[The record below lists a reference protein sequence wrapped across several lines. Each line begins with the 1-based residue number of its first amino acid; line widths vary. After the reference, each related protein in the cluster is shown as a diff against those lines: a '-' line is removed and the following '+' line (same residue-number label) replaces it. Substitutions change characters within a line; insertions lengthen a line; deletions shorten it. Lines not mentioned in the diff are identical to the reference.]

1 MFLTY
6 FQFPLKQKD
15 QMFNTSGKIYPWTGE
30 CRSSFRVNHVA
41 GNTFYLLGLMNDIF
55 ISQMGHVLNFWFLL
69 FLDCSLFISGVFSE
83 MCIFSQQQMIV
94 SNPNDPYE
102 WWRLVSD
109 TPVSL
114 SILYIFISVSCLR
127 RDIRK
132 DPWNK
137 YFIEWSLMKQIKSII
152 CDNIICKSMQIIVF
166 LSFKF

>member
-1 MFLTY
+1 
-6 FQFPLKQKD
+6 
-15 QMFNTSGKIYPWTGE
+15 
-30 CRSSFRVNHVA
+30 
-41 GNTFYLLGLMNDIF
+41 
-55 ISQMGHVLNFWFLL
+55 
-69 FLDCSLFISGVFSE
+69 
-83 MCIFSQQQMIV
+83 MCIFSQQQMIL

-152 CDNIICKSMQIIVF
+152 CDNIICKSIQIIVF
-166 LSFKF
+166 LSFKFFKWHTQNKSHYKSSLDIIKTPPSQEVKKSSINKIVFKFFLLKLPIIS

>member
-1 MFLTY
+1 
-6 FQFPLKQKD
+6 
-15 QMFNTSGKIYPWTGE
+15 
-30 CRSSFRVNHVA
+30 
-41 GNTFYLLGLMNDIF
+41 
-55 ISQMGHVLNFWFLL
+55 
-69 FLDCSLFISGVFSE
+69 

-152 CDNIICKSMQIIVF
+152 CDNIIVKVCKSSF
-166 LSFKF
+166 SFHLSFKWHTQNKSHYKSPLDIIKKPSSQEVKKSSINKIWYKNFLLKLPIIS

>member
-1 MFLTY
+1 
-6 FQFPLKQKD
+6 
-15 QMFNTSGKIYPWTGE
+15 
-30 CRSSFRVNHVA
+30 
-41 GNTFYLLGLMNDIF
+41 MNDIF

-69 FLDCSLFISGVFSE
+69 FLDCSLFISGGFSE

-166 LSFKF
+166 LSFKFYMTYSEQNPLQKSTRYHQKTIESRSQEIEHKQNLV